1 VQDSN
6 GMDKRQINPWTWQD
20 KLGFSQAWR
29 LEGAQTLI
37 LLAGQSSVAADGTL
51 VGEGDFEAQTRQVF
65 ANLRTVL
72 GDSGAQLES
81 IYKLVVYLTDIANL
95 PTYERIVAEVLPG
108 AKPAATAVEVS
119 SLAAP
124 GMLIEVDAT
133 AVL

>member
-1 VQDSN
+1 MQDST

-37 LLAGQSSVAADGTL
+37 LLAGQSAVAGDGTL
-51 VGEGDFEAQTRQVF
+51 VGEGDFEAQARQVF

-72 GDSGAQLES
+72 RDSGAQLES
-81 IYKLVVYLTDIANL
+81 IFKLVVYLTNIADL

-124 GMLIEVDAT
+124 GMMIEVDAT